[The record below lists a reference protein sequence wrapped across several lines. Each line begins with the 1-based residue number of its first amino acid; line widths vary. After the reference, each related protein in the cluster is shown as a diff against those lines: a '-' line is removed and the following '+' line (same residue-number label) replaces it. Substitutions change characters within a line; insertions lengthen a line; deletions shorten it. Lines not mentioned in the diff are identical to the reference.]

1 MGVVSYIADRLANVM
16 SGRGTSIDR
25 RTSNA
30 WIMEFLAPDQVEAAY
45 RTNWLVKKI
54 VDVPAKD
61 MTREWR
67 NWQAKG
73 SSIEDIEAEEKR
85 LGLQAKCQRAL
96 ILARLFGG
104 GALILSTGDADTES
118 ELDPEK
124 IGKDGLRFVHVM
136 NRYELSLGQ
145 PIMDPES
152 PWFRMPEYFQITTA
166 GSQQNLK
173 LHPSRVIPFIGQAPP
188 EGGRFT
194 QSDSWFWG
202 DPIMLSINEAVQD
215 AMTATAGFAALI
227 DEAKLDIIK
236 IPGLMTGV
244 GTQEYEDRLMTRL
257 GLANTGKS
265 THRALIIDGEEE
277 WQQRQVN
284 WAGIP
289 AVIMQFLEVVA
300 GAADIPVTRLLG
312 QSPKGL
318 QSTGK
323 GEEKDYHAKVEGDQG
338 ELLKPH
344 LERLDPL
351 LLRSALGKV
360 PDDVW
365 WEFAP
370 LDKPDESQDAEI
382 EKKAADTIKVLADT
396 GLFQDEALAELG
408 RNRMI
413 ESGRWPGSEAAFEKF
428 GEVPE
433 DEPEADPD
441 ELKTAAELAAA
452 KAEELRSKGT
462 IDDAQA
468 VALITDAR
476 PRTLYVS
483 RKLVNAAEFLSW
495 AKAQGFG
502 ETLEPDELH
511 VTICYSRTPID
522 WLKVEAEDWNQEK
535 DGSIT
540 IPAGGPRIVEPLGD
554 KGAVVLLF
562 GSSRLSWRHEQLIR
576 AGASHDWDDYQPHI
590 TITYAMRDGFDLSK
604 VEPFRGKLVFGPE
617 IFQELDLDWT
627 PKMKGVGEK
636 AAAPFDLGDAFDPNQ
651 PRDLNGQWIDAGT
664 RHFIQQSAQGQPG
677 KQREA
682 GKVGERAARRARTIG
697 LDIAGKAVALDASGI
712 RHIANRHGSD
722 HRTQRP
728 VGAREVASAAL
739 VLNRADRMRLIKPA
753 ATGAKRFIVS
763 AEVRGTR
770 IYAIFESRRRAVSL
784 VSMWRKG

>member
-45 RTNWLVKKI
+45 RTNWLIKKI

-152 PWFRMPEYFQITTA
+152 PWFRMPEYFQITAA
-166 GSQQNLK
+166 GNQQNIK

-236 IPGLMTGV
+236 IPDLMANV

-257 GLANTGKS
+257 GLANAGKS
-265 THRALIIDGEEE
+265 THRALIIDGAEE

-338 ELLKPH
+338 ELLKPQ

-351 LLRSALGKV
+351 LLRSALGSF

-382 EKKAADTIKVLADT
+382 EKKYADALRVYSDT
-396 GLFQDEALAELG
+396 GLIGDEPLAEIA
-408 RNRMI
+408 RNRI
-413 ESGRWPGSEAAFEKF
+413 VESGRWPGSEAAFDKAAANGTLEGK
-428 GEVPE
+428 EE
-433 DEPEADPD
+433 EADPD

-483 RKLVNAAEFLSW
+483 RKLVNAAELLAW
-495 AKAQGFG
+495 AKGQGI
-502 ETLEPDELH
+502 PDPMEAGSLH
-511 VTICYSRTPID
+511 VTVCYSKTPLD
-522 WLKVEAEDWNQEK
+522 WLKVDAEDWNQEK
-535 DGSIT
+535 DGRIT
-540 IPAGGPRIVEPLGD
+540 VPPGGPRIVERLGD
-554 KGAVVLLF
+554 KGAVALLF
-562 GSSRLSWRHEQLIR
+562 ASSRLSWRHEQIMR
-576 AGASHDWDDYQPHI
+576 AGGSHDFEEFTPHVTVSWNVPI
-590 TITYAMRDGFDLSK
+590 DFDLDA
-604 VEPFRGKLVFGPE
+604 VEPYRGKLVFGPE
-617 IFQELDLDWT
+617 VFAEIGGDWT
-627 PKMKGVGEK
+627 PPVRM
-636 AAAPFDLGDAFDPNQ
+636 
-651 PRDLNGQWIDAGT
+651 
-664 RHFIQQSAQGQPG
+664 
-677 KQREA
+677 EA
-682 GKVGERAARRARTIG
+682 
-697 LDIAGKAVALDASGI
+697 
-712 RHIANRHGSD
+712 
-722 HRTQRP
+722 
-728 VGAREVASAAL
+728 
-739 VLNRADRMRLIKPA
+739 
-753 ATGAKRFIVS
+753 
-763 AEVRGTR
+763 
-770 IYAIFESRRRAVSL
+770 
-784 VSMWRKG
+784 